1 METELTR
8 LKTIELAAIRASMEL
23 IGNNKMDAIVV
34 GEFVNLLMKQIDKI
48 EKDELI
54 YRKHLNDLSNHYRR
68 NKERNEGGR
77 NPLGRVKTYN
87 MKEASELLQ
96 VTYRTIRYY
105 KDIFTNE
112 VTQEGRDVQ
121 LSERFIELVKNNRK
135 PREPKQKMI

>member
-23 IGNNKMDAIVV
+23 IDNNKMDATVAA
-34 GEFVNLLMKQIDKI
+34 EFVKLLMKQIDKI